1 MGGIERTSRV
11 RTLRLLLY
19 TFVLVASCMQL
30 AVVPMLPGYAHHFG
44 LSSFEQ
50 GLLLA
55 ATGIATLAV
64 SLPAGALSDRLGARR
79 VTLWAGELMA
89 VAALIQA
96 LAPTFSVLILA
107 RLIFGVGYGVT
118 WTAGL
123 SWLAEGA
130 PGESSL
136 GGSVASAGIGGII
149 GPAIFGVLAEYFG
162 LRVPFFGA
170 AAVIVAITAALGF
183 MRLPA
188 ASRTPRVAFGHN
200 LRVIAADRTTIAA
213 TAAIVVA
220 GISTGVAYLL
230 APEELHRAGGS
241 AGTIGLAFSAA
252 GILFVIGSVIT
263 AFYGRRAVRLS
274 IAFAGML
281 AVALAISPAALSAA
295 PFAVVGMLC
304 ATSAARA
311 VVWTVS
317 YPLGAAGAARTGAG
331 FGVVMG
337 LLNGVWAAT
346 AVVIPLVAG
355 AVAEHLSARSV
366 FALAELSCLAV
377 LAVAVLFARHSRG
390 AVMLRPLEVI
400 SPATTGSELS

>member
-1 MGGIERTSRV
+1 MGGVERSSKV

-19 TFVLVASCMQL
+19 AFLLVASCMQV
-30 AVVPMLPGYAHHFG
+30 AVVPMLPAYAHRFG

-130 PGESSL
+130 PGEASL
-136 GGSVASAGIGGII
+136 GGSVASSGIGGIL
-149 GPAIFGVLAEYFG
+149 GPAIFGALAEYFG
-162 LRVPFFGA
+162 LRVPYFGA
-170 AAVIVAITAALGF
+170 TVVIVAITAALGF

-188 ASRTPRVAFGHN
+188 ASRMPRVTFGHN
-200 LRVIAADRTTIAA
+200 LRVIAADRSTISA

-220 GISTGVAYLL
+220 GMSTGVAYLL
-230 APEELHRAGGS
+230 APEELHAAGRS
-241 AGTIGLAFSAA
+241 AGAIGLAFSAA
-252 GILFVIGSVIT
+252 GVLYVIGSVIT
-263 AFYGRRAVRLS
+263 ALTGRRAVRQS

-295 PFAVVGMLC
+295 PVAVIGMLC
-304 ATSAARA
+304 ATAAARS

-337 LLNGVWAAT
+337 LLNGVWAVT

-355 AVAEHLSARSV
+355 AVAERLSAPSV
-366 FALAELSCLAV
+366 FGLAELSCLAV
-377 LAVAVLFARHSRG
+377 LAAAVLVARHSRG

-400 SPATTGSELS
+400 APATTGSELP